1 MRRVNNVDRQSP
13 LNFPHCGRGRRGP
26 RLYEADPD
34 RDDGGLTKPIIDR
47 IGIFGQRGRSV
58 EKEVLVPTRN
68 VVLTERQEALIEA
81 LVASG
86 RYQNASEVLR
96 DGLRLVEAREAEEA
110 VRLEALREAVRAG
123 ETAFDRGDHRT
134 FSTVDDLAR
143 HLEAIAEL
151 AMTRA
156 DPA

>member
-1 MRRVNNVDRQSP
+1 M
-13 LNFPHCGRGRRGP
+13 
-26 RLYEADPD
+26 
-34 RDDGGLTKPIIDR
+34 
-47 IGIFGQRGRSV
+47 
-58 EKEVLVPTRN
+58 PTRN

-96 DGLRLVEAREAEEA
+96 DGLRLVEAREAEDA
-110 VRLEALREAVRAG
+110 ARLEALREAVRAG
-123 ETAFDRGDHRT
+123 EAAIDRGDHRT
-134 FSTVDDLAR
+134 FATMDDLAR

-151 AMTRA
+151 AISRP